1 VSGYLKKGAAT
12 SAPVATAP
20 VPVLNATAAEELP
33 VAAPPKV
40 NLKPLAEPVAEPPKA
55 PEAAVLKASGN

>member
-1 VSGYLKKGAAT
+1 M
-12 SAPVATAP
+12 
-20 VPVLNATAAEELP
+20 P

-40 NLKPLAEPVAEPPKA
+40 NLKPLAEPPKA